1 MASKKK
7 PHQTKTNRS
16 PAGLP
21 GLDISEIERLLAFVD
36 KHHLEQFEF
45 SRGDFRVAL
54 KRGSEATGSSAAPQ
68 RPTGSSGGSGRS
80 AAAEAP
86 ATPVAPTA
94 PAPAETQHI
103 IKSPIVGTFFSAA
116 GADSAPFVKAGD
128 HVKAGQVVCIVEA
141 MKLMNEIEA
150 DVAGVIVKA
159 LVENAQPVEYGQPL
173 FSIKPDAKK
182 SL

>member
-1 MASKKK
+1 MAPKKK
-7 PHQTKTNRS
+7 KTNAS

-21 GLDISEIERLLAFVD
+21 GLDISEIERLLAFMQ
-36 KHHLEQFEF
+36 KHNLEQFEF

-54 KRGSEATGSSAAPQ
+54 KRGWENSGSSEASPRTAPPAG
-68 RPTGSSGGSGRS
+68 RSSGRS
-80 AAAEAP
+80 SSAETQAAP
-86 ATPVAPTA
+86 RSSPA
-94 PAPAETQHI
+94 PAPAETHHI
-103 IKSPIVGTFFSAA
+103 IKSPIVGTFFAAA
-116 GADSAPFVKAGD
+116 GPDSAPFVKAGD

-173 FSIKPDAKK
+173 FSIEPDAKK
-182 SL
+182 